1 MNKRK
6 ILEVVF
12 QTARR
17 IPAMTEGE
25 GPYTWGQVKE
35 AMKEKN
41 FELQDTDYLMI
52 CASDAYQDGDS
63 ARDAYWDISVERY
76 REETDEEL
84 ERRKQTI
91 ERAKKFQEE
100 RDRQR
105 YLELKKRF
113 GNE

>member
-6 ILEVVF
+6 ILQVVF
-12 QTARR
+12 QASRR
-17 IPAMTEGE
+17 IPTMTEGE
-25 GPYTWGQVKE
+25 GPYTWGEIKA

-41 FELQDTDYLMI
+41 FELQDDDYLMI
-52 CASDAYQDGDS
+52 CASEAYDHGDS

-84 ERRKQTI
+84 KRRKEI
-91 ERAKKFQEE
+91 AKMAKKFQED
-100 RDRQR
+100 RDRER

-113 GNE
+113 ENE